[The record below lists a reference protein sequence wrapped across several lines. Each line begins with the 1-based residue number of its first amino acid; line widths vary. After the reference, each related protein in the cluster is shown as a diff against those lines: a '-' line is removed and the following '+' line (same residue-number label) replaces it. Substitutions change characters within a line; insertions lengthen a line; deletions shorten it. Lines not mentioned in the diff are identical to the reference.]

1 MPKLIKI
8 LKSDKSKKKYLAV
21 FKTDKGREKK
31 TYFGSAEM
39 DDYTITKDKE
49 QRERY
54 RKRHKKDLKT
64 NDPTRAGY
72 LSFGILWT
80 KPNLKASILFY
91 NKLLN
96 KYNKDKDIE
105 KFKKELLDA

>member
-21 FKTDKGREKK
+21 FKTDKGRQKK
-31 TYFGSAEM
+31 VYFGAAGM
-39 DDYTITKDKE
+39 NDYTLTGDKKA
-49 QRERY
+49 RERY
-54 RKRHKKDLKT
+54 RTRHKKDLKT

-72 LSFGILWT
+72 LSFAILWT